1 MLFFPQNITESEGP
15 QFIDELANV
24 PVMSMDDFISKYVDD
39 GIVECESEF
48 TDEIDAIDFE
58 ENNTGRNGKLK

>member
-1 MLFFPQNITESEGP
+1 MELNGP

-39 GIVECESEF
+39 DETIDLEYESI
-48 TDEIDAIDFE
+48 DEIDAINFE
-58 ENNTGRNGKLK
+58 ENNTGSKGKLEIDLHKN

>member
-1 MLFFPQNITESEGP
+1 MQDITELDGP

-39 GIVECESEF
+39 GIIECENES
-48 TDEIDAIDFE
+48 TDEVDAIDFE
-58 ENNTGRNGKLK
+58 ENNTGRNGKLKQFFK